1 MPQKTIITPDGTHYH
16 EIIIGFE
23 ARERFLSLEGRFSKF
38 DNYTVDDYVKNHL
51 LKRDIEMP
59 LSVDVNIWDTILSI
73 LQLEPTTW
81 IGPRPPKWQDLAELT
96 DYLAQQSIDKPY
108 DLIAI
113 TRFYADER
121 TRPPR
126 SVKFGGSALRL
137 MPYLVHRRKDEAR
150 TLKTPTLWD
159 DVTPKTLDPLWSFIG
174 YDIGDEW
181 ALSGLMNCGYDDD
194 EIRDLGAVWASK
206 LNEFHL
212 FTDFNDAAAFCDLSD
227 QRVREH
233 SPFSVY
239 GLYVIRH
246 VTPPPSG

>member
-1 MPQKTIITPDGTHYH
+1 MLQKTIITSDGTHYH

-23 ARERFLSLEGRFSKF
+23 ARERFLSLEGRFKKF
-38 DNYTVDDYVKNHL
+38 EQYDVSNYVNHFL
-51 LKRDIEMP
+51 LKRDIDMP
-59 LSVDVNIWDTILSI
+59 LSVDVNIWDSILSI

-96 DYLAQQSIDKPY
+96 DYLAQQPIDQSY

-113 TRFYADER
+113 TRFYADEQ
-121 TRPPR
+121 TRPAR

-137 MPYLVHRRKDEAR
+137 MPYLVQ
-150 TLKTPTLWD
+150 LKQIDAGTYNAPNLWD
-159 DVTPKTLDPLWSFIG
+159 HAVPKTLDPAWSFIG

-181 ALSGLMNCGYDDD
+181 ALSGLMNCGYTED
-194 EIRDLGAVWASK
+194 EIDDLSAAWGPK

-212 FTDFNDAAAFCDLSD
+212 FTDLNDAMAFCDLSD

-239 GLYVIRH
+239 GWYRIRH
-246 VTPPPSG
+246 VTPT